1 MRRCAVLSVGA
12 LRPTPGFVLVA
23 ALIGAC
29 SSPASGS
36 PTAEPSPSVSVTV
49 SESPLVTVSES
60 SSATAARIDC
70 SGDQLLVDCF
80 AHVTADSVRVR
91 TRAGLDAPPVMLPPQ
106 PDMVPEEARLGLAR
120 GYKHVFVV
128 DGPVPADGLAW
139 YQVAAMNTEFEGSVA
154 PLFVGWV
161 ARGDGT
167 DEWLVPEDP
176 CPPGGAVELADLL
189 YAQFDTPWAI
199 YVGCFRDQVF
209 ALRGWF
215 PLLDS
220 EFESQ
225 YDVDGSCFAEPAF
238 LVCGPS
244 NKDIR
249 VIEMTYADPRN
260 RERLNFTFDPAA
272 GVELP
277 ARGQWIEITGAF
289 DHPASQQC
297 GPDPASI
304 LICRAVFVVT
314 LFGQ

>member
-1 MRRCAVLSVGA
+1 MRRRAVLSVGA
-12 LRPTPGFVLVA
+12 LRPTLGYVLVA
-23 ALIGAC
+23 ALVGGCATPDK
-29 SSPASGS
+29 SADGGS
-36 PTAEPSPSVSVTV
+36 LVAEPSPSASAT
-49 SESPLVTVSES
+49 SPESP
-60 SSATAARIDC
+60 SATTAASDC
-70 SGDQLLVDCF
+70 GGDVLLVDCF

-106 PDMVPEEARLGLAR
+106 PDVVPAEARLGLAR
-120 GYKHVFVV
+120 GYEHVFVV

-139 YQVAAMNTEFEGSVA
+139 YQVAAMNTEFERSVA

-161 ARGDGT
+161 ASGDGT
-167 DEWLVPEDP
+167 VEWLVPEDP

-189 YAQFDTPWAI
+189 YAQFDTPWAMYI
-199 YVGCFRDQVF
+199 GCFGDQVF
-209 ALRGWF
+209 TLRGWF

-260 RERLNFTFDPAA
+260 RERLNFTVDPAA
-272 GVELP
+272 GIELP
-277 ARGQWIEITGAF
+277 ARGQWIDITGAF

-297 GPDPASI
+297 GPDPGNI
-304 LICRAVFVVT
+304 LACRAVFVATHISVSK
-314 LFGQ
+314 